1 MWSQN
6 IQSTNSMTNP
16 INIIAVGGGKGG
28 IGKSVICTNLAAGM
42 ALSGQK
48 VILMD
53 TDFGASNLHAL
64 LGISNPPHGFQDFF
78 NADITD
84 PRSLLLDTGISNLKF
99 VSGAGDNPGS
109 ANIDSSKIDTII
121 SFIKKL
127 EADTILLDLG
137 PGTNYNVIDFF
148 NISTQGV
155 VMTTPEMTSIMK
167 TFSFIRSALF
177 RQISLAFKDYP
188 EIQKIVDH
196 SNPNEADMESYT
208 TGLLRSKFKE
218 KFPDHTG
225 QLNFI
230 ISEFT
235 PGLVVNRVRN
245 RKDLMAGENLLKLV
259 KKFLEIEVT
268 YLGYIIESDRI
279 RDSID
284 DMIPFLI
291 KDPQSKPS
299 ENLQQIIGALT
310 NTDLQFVKR
319 DGRIFVSKQVRLS
332 SGWEV

>member
-1 MWSQN
+1 
-6 IQSTNSMTNP
+6 MTKP

-28 IGKSVICTNLAAGM
+28 IGKSVVCTNLAAGM

-64 LGISNPPHGFQDFF
+64 LGISNPEHGFQDFF
-78 NADITD
+78 NDDIID
-84 PRSLLLDTGISNLKF
+84 PETLLLDTGISNLKF
-99 VSGAGDNPGS
+99 VSGAGDNPGN
-109 ANIDSSKIDTII
+109 ANIDTESIGTII
-121 SFIKKL
+121 SFIKNL

-148 NISTQGV
+148 NISTQSV
-155 VMTTPEMTSIMK
+155 VLTTPEMTSIMK

-177 RQISLAFKDYP
+177 RKISLTFQVYP
-188 EIQKIVDH
+188 EIQKMVGH
-196 SNPNEADMESYT
+196 SNPSNANMEACT

-218 KFPDHTG
+218 EFPNYSE
-225 QLNFI
+225 QLDTL
-230 ISEFT
+230 ISEFN

-245 RKDLMAGENLLKLV
+245 RKDLMAGDNLLKLV
-259 KKFLEIEVT
+259 KKFLEIDVT
-268 YLGYIIESDRI
+268 YLGYIIESDQV

-284 DMIPFLI
+284 EMIPFLI

-332 SGWEV
+332 SGWES

>member
-1 MWSQN
+1 
-6 IQSTNSMTNP
+6 MTSP
-16 INIIAVGGGKGG
+16 VNIIAVGGGKGG
-28 IGKSVICTNLAAGM
+28 IGKSVVCTNLAAGM

-64 LGISNPPHGFQDFF
+64 LGIGNPAHGFQDFF
-78 NADITD
+78 GDKMVD
-84 PRSLLLDTGISNLKF
+84 PKTLLLDTGISNLKF

-109 ANIDSSKIDTII
+109 ANIDSDKVATII
-121 SFIKKL
+121 SFIKNL

-155 VMTTPEMTSIMK
+155 VLTTPEMTSIMK
-167 TFSFIRSALF
+167 TFSFVRGALF
-177 RQISLAFKDYP
+177 RKISLAFQGHP
-188 EIQKIVDH
+188 EIQKLVDH
-196 SNPNEADMESYT
+196 SDPKNGDMDAYT
-208 TGLLRSKFKE
+208 TGLLRSKFQE
-218 KFPDHTG
+218 RFPDHID
-225 QLNFI
+225 QLNTLI
-230 ISEFT
+230 NEFN

-245 RKDLMAGENLLKLV
+245 RKDLMAGDNLLKLV
-259 KKFLEIEVT
+259 KKFLEVDIT
-268 YLGYIIESDRI
+268 FLGYIIESDRV

-284 DMIPFLI
+284 EMIPFLI

-332 SGWEV
+332 SGWEA

>member
-1 MWSQN
+1 
-6 IQSTNSMTNP
+6 MTSP
-16 INIIAVGGGKGG
+16 VNIIAVGGGKGG

-64 LGISNPPHGFQDFF
+64 LGISNPEHGFQDFF
-78 NADITD
+78 NDEITD
-84 PRSLLLDTGISNLKF
+84 PRTLLLDTGISNLKF

-109 ANIDSSKIDTII
+109 ANIDSEKIGTII
-121 SFIKKL
+121 SFIKNL

-177 RQISLAFKDYP
+177 RRISLAFQDFP
-188 EIQKIVDH
+188 EIQRIVDH
-196 SNPNEADMESYT
+196 SNPNDADMESYT
-208 TGLLRSKFKE
+208 TGLLRSKFVE
-218 KFPDHTG
+218 EFPDHVDR
-225 QLNFI
+225 LNALI
-230 ISEFT
+230 NDFT

>member
-1 MWSQN
+1 MAS
-6 IQSTNSMTNP
+6 P

-28 IGKSVICTNLAAGM
+28 IGKSVVCTNLAAGM

-64 LGISNPPHGFQDFF
+64 LGISNPGHGFQDFF
-78 NADITD
+78 NDDIID
-84 PRSLLLDTGISNLKF
+84 PGTLLLDTGISNLKF

-109 ANIDSSKIDTII
+109 ANIDSDSIGTII

-155 VMTTPEMTSIMK
+155 VLTTPEMTSVMK

-177 RQISLAFKDYP
+177 RRISLAFQAYP
-188 EIQKIVDH
+188 KIQKMVDH
-196 SNPNEADMESYT
+196 SNPINADMESYT
-208 TGLLRSKFKE
+208 TGLLRSNFKE
-218 KFPDHTG
+218 HFPNYAESLDS
-225 QLNFI
+225 I
-230 ISEFT
+230 INDFT

-245 RKDLMAGENLLKLV
+245 RKDLIAGDNLLKLV
-259 KKFLEIEVT
+259 KKFLEVEIA
-268 YLGYIIESDRI
+268 YLGYIIESDRV

-284 DMIPFLI
+284 EMIPFLI

-310 NTDLQFVKR
+310 NTDLQLMKR

-332 SGWEV
+332 SGWEA

>member
-1 MWSQN
+1 MTT
-6 IQSTNSMTNP
+6 ST
-16 INIIAVGGGKGG
+16 NIIAVGGGKGG

-48 VILMD
+48 VILVD

-64 LGISNPPHGFQDFF
+64 LGISNPAHGFQDFF

-84 PRSLLLDTGISNLKF
+84 PRTLLLDTGISNLKF

-109 ANIDSSKIDTII
+109 ANISSDKIDTII
-121 SFIKKL
+121 SSIKKL

-155 VMTTPEMTSIMK
+155 VITTPEMTSIMK

-177 RQISLAFKDYP
+177 RKISMAFQDHP
-188 EIQKIVDH
+188 EIVQMVDH
-196 SNPNEADMESYT
+196 SNPDSADTESYT
-208 TGLLRSKFKE
+208 TGLLRSKFE
-218 KFPDHTG
+218 ENFPDHSDK
-225 QLNFI
+225 LNTLI
-230 ISEFT
+230 NEFT

-245 RKDLMAGENLLKLV
+245 RKDLMAGDNLLKLV
-259 KKFLEIEVT
+259 RKFLEVEVT
-268 YLGYIIESDRI
+268 YLGYIIDSDRV

-284 DMIPFLI
+284 EMIPFLI

-310 NTDLQFVKR
+310 NTDLQFMKR

-332 SGWEV
+332 SGWEA

>member
-1 MWSQN
+1 M
-6 IQSTNSMTNP
+6 
-16 INIIAVGGGKGG
+16 NIIAVGGGKGG
-28 IGKSVICTNLAAGM
+28 IGKSVVCTNLAAGM

-48 VILMD
+48 VIIMD

-64 LGISNPPHGFQDFF
+64 LGISNPKHGFQDFF
-78 NADITD
+78 NLEITD

-109 ANIDSSKIDTII
+109 ANIDSNKIGSIV
-121 SFIKKL
+121 SFIKSL

-155 VMTTPEMTSIMK
+155 VLTTPEMTSIMK

-177 RQISLAFKDYP
+177 RKISMAFCDIP
-188 EIQKIVDH
+188 EVQKMVDH
-196 SNPNEADMESYT
+196 SNPDNADMESYT
-208 TGLLRSKFKE
+208 TGLLRSNFE
-218 KFPDHTG
+218 ENFPNHLDR
-225 QLNFI
+225 LNSI
-230 ISEFT
+230 ISDFT
-235 PGLVVNRVRN
+235 PGLVVNRVR
-245 RKDLMAGENLLKLV
+245 RRQDLLTGENLLQLV

-268 YLGYIIESDRI
+268 YFGYIIDSDRV
-279 RDSID
+279 RDSVD
-284 DMIPFLI
+284 EMIPFLI
-291 KDPQSKPS
+291 KNPQSKPS

-310 NTDLQFVKR
+310 NTDLQFMKR

-332 SGWEV
+332 SGWEA